1 MESFNSK
8 VLCTRA
14 EALLKSLILAIQQL
28 CASDLQ
34 LPKDQQNPA
43 IHLFLNTLIRGAEL
57 VKYCESIS
65 AFNVFRRCRYAS
77 QILKLEE
84 EVDGVMVSIPA
95 HVELDAR
102 NLIAVLKDLY
112 KELKPRDL
120 SRTLNAIV
128 KQQMSLGNLCQ
139 STEVEENKKCSY
151 LSNVPVKSRFYAG
164 LEKPVGDLKE
174 LLFQSEVSVVGVHCM
189 GGGGK
194 TTLALAI
201 CNDPHIKDYFEDVH
215 FITVSQS
222 PNLKG
227 IIETMWEKI
236 VGRKKPDFQNVE
248 DARIQLNQQL
258 FSQSKRTLIILDD
271 VWSRVHLEELL
282 LEAPGY
288 KTVVTTRDS
297 SIIPQN
303 SYTRLYELPLL
314 GHEDALSFFCF
325 SAFGQTSIPSNADVN
340 LVMEVQAECKG
351 LPLALKVIGSSLNGE
366 PHVTWLNV
374 KNKLSLGESISSD
387 HEGGLFRCLETS
399 IDFLDND
406 GRECF
411 LDLASFPENKKI
423 CADALLDIWVYIRKL
438 ERQDAFIMLLDLA
451 RKNLLNLVSSP
462 GSQATVSYGNA
473 SELYFSQHD
482 VMRDLAIYLGS
493 QDSIVRRKRLFMP
506 RKELSLP
513 EEWGEMPYDR
523 TFNAQVVSIHTG
535 SMAENQ
541 WYEMDF
547 PETEVLV
554 LHFFASKYFLP
565 PFVRTMKKLKFV
577 MLCNLNSKRAT
588 IEGLDALSSLTQLRS
603 VRLEKLD
610 APTILEQIK
619 VIQKVEKLSLCLC
632 EGFGNI
638 STFSNTN
645 LQEFILDHCSDLEE
659 LPADICHMPSARIWS
674 ITNCHLVKKLPYD
687 LGNLSSLRMLRLS
700 ALPALKELPASIGKL
715 GQLEF
720 LDISLCEGLREL
732 PEEIGQLKRLKEF
745 DVRECS
751 RLRRLPRS
759 VCELS
764 SLKHVICDEKI
775 GHQWLQVQASS
786 IPDLRVEIVEPQFT
800 LDWLDD

>member
-14 EALLKSLILAIQQL
+14 DALLKSLIPAVQQL
-28 CASDLQ
+28 CVSDLQ
-34 LPKDQQNPA
+34 LPKDQQNPP
-43 IHLFLNTLIRGAEL
+43 IHQFVSTLIRAAEL
-57 VKYCESIS
+57 VKFCESIS
-65 AFNVFRRCRYAS
+65 AFNVFRRCSYAS

-84 EVDGVMVSIPA
+84 EIDGIMNSIPA
-95 HVELDAR
+95 HVESDAR
-102 NLIAVLKDLY
+102 NLMAALKDLY
-112 KELKPRDL
+112 KELKPPDL
-120 SRTLNAIV
+120 SRTLNTMIQ
-128 KQQMSLGNLCQ
+128 QQMSLGNLCR
-139 STEVEENKKCSY
+139 STEMEEANKCSY

-201 CNDPHIKDYFEDVH
+201 CNDPHIKDYFENVH

-222 PNLKG
+222 PNLKV

-236 VGRKKPDFQNVE
+236 VGRKKPEFQNVE

-258 FSQSKRTLIILDD
+258 FSQSKRILMILDD
-271 VWSRVHLEELL
+271 VWSRAHLEELL
-282 LEAPGY
+282 IEAPGY
-288 KTVVTTRDS
+288 KTVITTRDS
-297 SIIPQN
+297 SIVPQN
-303 SYTRLYELPLL
+303 SSTRLYQLPLL
-314 GHEDALSFFCF
+314 GHEDALSLFCF
-325 SAFGQTSIPSNADVN
+325 SAFGQTSIPSNAHAN

-366 PHVTWLNV
+366 PYVTWSNA

-387 HEGGLFRCLETS
+387 HEEGLFRCLETS
-399 IDFLDND
+399 INFLDD
-406 GRECF
+406 VGRECF
-411 LDLASFPENKKI
+411 LDLALFPENKKT
-423 CADALLDIWVYIRKL
+423 CANALLDIWVYVRKL
-438 ERQDAFIMLLDLA
+438 EWQDAFMMLVEFA
-451 RKNLLNLVSSP
+451 RKSLLNLVSSP
-462 GSQATVSYGNA
+462 GSQATISYGNA

-482 VMRDLAIYLGS
+482 VMRDLAIYLGN
-493 QDSIVRRKRLFMP
+493 QDSIVHRKRLFMP

-513 EEWGEMPYDR
+513 GEWGEMLNDR
-523 TFNAQVVSIHTG
+523 PFNAQVVSIHTG
-535 SMAENQ
+535 SMVESQ
-541 WYEMDF
+541 WYKMDF
-547 PETEVLV
+547 PEAEVLV
-554 LHFFASKYFLP
+554 LHFSASKYFLP
-565 PFVRTMKKLKFV
+565 PFVKTMKKLKFV

-588 IEGLDALSSLTQLRS
+588 VEGLDALSSLTQLRS
-603 VRLEKLD
+603 VRLEKLE
-610 APTILEQIK
+610 APTVLEQIK
-619 VIQKVEKLSLCLC
+619 AIQKLDKLSLCLC
-632 EGFGNI
+632 QGFGNI

-645 LQEFILDHCSDLEE
+645 LQEFNLDHCSDLEE
-659 LPADICHMPSARIWS
+659 WPAEICCMPSAQVWS
-674 ITNCHLVKKLPYD
+674 ITNCHLVEKLPCD

-700 ALPALKELPASIGKL
+700 ALPALKEFPASIGKL

-720 LDISLCEGLREL
+720 LDISVCEGLKEL
-732 PEEIGQLKRLKEF
+732 PEEIGQLKQLKEF
-745 DVRECS
+745 DMRECS

-764 SLKHVICDEKI
+764 SLKYVICDEKI
-775 GHQWLQVQASS
+775 GHLWLQVKASF

>member
-1 MESFNSK
+1 MDSFNSK

-14 EALLKSLILAIQQL
+14 EALLKSLIPAIQQL

-34 LPKDQQNPA
+34 LPKDQQKPA
-43 IHLFLNTLIRGAEL
+43 IHQFLNTLISGAEL

-65 AFNVFRRCRYAS
+65 AFNVFRRCRFAS

-84 EVDGVMVSIPA
+84 EIDGVMVYIPA
-95 HVELDAR
+95 NVELDAR
-102 NLIAVLKDLY
+102 SLNAVLKDLY
-112 KELKPRDL
+112 KELKPPDI
-120 SRTLNAIV
+120 SRTLNGFIQ
-128 KQQMSLGNLCQ
+128 QQMSLGNLCQ
-139 STEVEENKKCSY
+139 STGMEEANKCSY

-164 LEKPVGDLKE
+164 LERPVGDLKE
-174 LLFQSEVSVVGVHCM
+174 LLFQSEVTVVGVHCM

-201 CNDPHIKDYFEDVH
+201 CNDPHIKGYFENVH

-227 IIETMWEKI
+227 IIEMMWEKI
-236 VGRKKPDFQNVE
+236 VGRKKPEFQNVE
-248 DARIQLNQQL
+248 DARIQLKQQL
-258 FSQSKRTLIILDD
+258 SCQSKRTLMILDD
-271 VWSRVHLEELL
+271 VWSRAHLEELL

-288 KTVVTTRDS
+288 KTVITARDS
-297 SIIPQN
+297 SVIPRN
-303 SYTRLYELPLL
+303 SCTRLYQLPLL
-314 GHEDALSFFCF
+314 GDEDALSLFCF
-325 SAFGQTSIPSNADVN
+325 SAFGQTSIPCTADAN
-340 LVMEVQAECKG
+340 LVLEVQAECKG
-351 LPLALKVIGSSLNGE
+351 LPLALKVIGSSLNAE
-366 PHVTWLNV
+366 PHVTWLNA

-387 HEGGLFRCLETS
+387 HEEGLFRCLKTS
-399 IDFLDND
+399 IDLLDD
-406 GRECF
+406 FGRECF

-423 CADALLDIWVYIRKL
+423 CADALLDIWVYVRKL
-438 ERQDAFIMLLDLA
+438 ERQDAFMMLWELA
-451 RKNLLNLVSSP
+451 KKNLLNLVSSS
-462 GSQATVSYGNA
+462 GSQATISYGNA
-473 SELYFSQHD
+473 SELYFYQHD
-482 VMRDLAIYLGS
+482 VMRDLAVYLGS
-493 QDSIVRRKRLFMP
+493 QDNIVHRKRLFMP
-506 RKELSLP
+506 RKETSLP
-513 EEWGEMPYDR
+513 GEWGQMLSDR
-523 TFNAQVVSIHTG
+523 PVNAQVVSIHTG